1 MLGKRKPADTSSG
14 LAFFVS
20 RVKNMAS
27 SQRLAA
33 IDGLKGIAGVLIVAA
48 HYLYTFAPFGKI
60 GWGTGVTTENAAA
73 VYMKYYPY
81 SALLD
86 FSPLPIFYTVIAFI
100 PALKFFQD
108 GDDEFLRKQ
117 ALLRYFR
124 LAPLT
129 ITCAVFSYALF
140 ALGLSHHIDVYE
152 LLNNNWI
159 KASAYTDATS
169 FSGAVWNGLF
179 EVFVDSNKSGYC
191 NVLWCMPFILTGS
204 YFTYAVLLIFGR
216 MKHRALI
223 YAALYGLCFFAPPCT
238 VFLAGVAAA
247 DIYAHQK
254 THDNPKTAAFCGF
267 MLLLGVFFP
276 TIRYPAGV
284 PEYMVTAFI
293 MLFLLGACL
302 QSDAVRR
309 ALSARCLT
317 QAGKRSFCL
326 VLAHFPIMTS
336 FSCWEFA
343 ALHNTGVSYGVNLT
357 LTFVCAV
364 PCIWAATEAFYRL
377 VEIPTAK
384 ATAKIYAYFR
394 A

>member
-1 MLGKRKPADTSSG
+1 
-14 LAFFVS
+14 
-20 RVKNMAS
+20 MAS

-33 IDGLKGIAGVLIVAA
+33 IDGLKGIAGVLIVAV

-60 GWGTGVTTENAAA
+60 GWGTGVLPENSAA

-86 FSPLPIFYTVIAFI
+86 FSPLPIFYAVIAFI

-108 GDDEFLRKQ
+108 GDDAFLRKQ

-129 ITCAVFSYALF
+129 VCCAVFSYAFF

-169 FSGAVWNGLF
+169 FGGAVWNGLF

-191 NVLWCMPFILTGS
+191 NVLWCMPFILAGS
-204 YFTYAVLLIFGR
+204 YFTYAVLLIFGH
-216 MKHRALI
+216 MKHRAVI
-223 YAALYGLCFFAPPCT
+223 YATLYGLCFFAPPCA
-238 VFLAGVAAA
+238 VFLAGITAA
-247 DIYAHQK
+247 DVYAHQK

-267 MLLLGVFFP
+267 MFLLGVFVP
-276 TIRYPAGV
+276 TIWYTAAV
-284 PEYMVTAFI
+284 PEYMITAFI
-293 MLFLLGACL
+293 MFFLLGACL
-302 QSDAVRR
+302 QSDRARR
-309 ALSARCLT
+309 LLSADFLT
-317 QAGKRSFCL
+317 KTGKRSFCL
-326 VLAHFPIMTS
+326 VLTHFPIMTS
-336 FSCWEFA
+336 FSCREFT
-343 ALHNTGVSYGVNLT
+343 ALHNVGAPYGLNLA

-364 PCIWAATEAFYRL
+364 PCVLAASEIFYRF
-377 VEIPTAK
+377 VEIPTSK
-384 ATAKIYAYFR
+384 ATAKIYAYFQD
-394 A
+394 